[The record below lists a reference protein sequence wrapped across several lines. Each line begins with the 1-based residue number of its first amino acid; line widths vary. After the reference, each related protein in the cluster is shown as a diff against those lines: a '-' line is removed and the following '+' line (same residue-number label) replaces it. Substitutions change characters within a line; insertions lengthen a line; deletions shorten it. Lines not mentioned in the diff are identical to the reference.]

1 MPSPTQLR
9 SCSMRSAVQVAVE
22 LAVETAAFFGSGAT
36 TAGSTA
42 RALDPIG
49 GRAGDERGSDGAIDG
64 DMETASRLMPRPC
77 WAADRAFV
85 ARSGQPRESKTS
97 KRKSVRGFKSRSG
110 KESPRRDPKFS
121 GWWRPVRRK
130 DQPHQA
136 TTPHFTGPASRPKD
150 GRPAVGVAPVRR
162 NSIGAASV
170 AVKREP
176 RRIEASH
183 DSTRLPRVKMAL

>member
-49 GRAGDERGSDGAIDG
+49 GIAGDERGSDGAIDG

-85 ARSGQPRESKTS
+85 ARSGNREKAKPRSENRCAALRTDPE
-97 KRKSVRGFKSRSG
+97 KRAPDVTQNFQAGGGPSAEKISPTKQLRRISPSRIPPQGWQTRRRSG
-110 KESPRRDPKFS
+110 ARTPQLNRGRFCRR
-121 GWWRPVRRK
+121 
-130 DQPHQA
+130 
-136 TTPHFTGPASRPKD
+136 
-150 GRPAVGVAPVRR
+150 
-162 NSIGAASV
+162 
-170 AVKREP
+170 
-176 RRIEASH
+176 
-183 DSTRLPRVKMAL
+183 

>member
-49 GRAGDERGSDGAIDG
+49 GIAGDERGSDGAIDG

-85 ARSGQPRESKTS
+85 ARSGNREKAKPRSENRCAALRADPEK
-97 KRKSVRGFKSRSG
+97 
-110 KESPRRDPKFS
+110 SPRRDPKFS

-136 TTPHFTGPASRPKD
+136 TTPHFTEPHPASRMADPPSEW
-150 GRPAVGVAPVRR
+150 RPYAATQSGPLLSPLSE
-162 NSIGAASV
+162 NS
-170 AVKREP
+170 